1 MAMSVRLIDIAQ
13 KAGVSKI
20 TVAKVLH
27 NTGGQNTR
35 VGEATAE
42 RVRKIA
48 AELNYRPNLT
58 ARQLSG
64 RKSFIIG
71 AIIDSSA
78 TETVIKELATIER
91 LAMEQDYRLM
101 VGYSHGEL
109 HRISNYIDD
118 FLGRGIDGVICLSHT
133 YPEYGHKVAELF
145 KVFKHCVFI
154 ESPLSK
160 VPFPSV
166 TPNFTAA
173 GYLVTRHLVSLGY
186 SRIAIIQD
194 GVRNRNVQQEFCGY
208 QRALDEAGLAIDT
221 NLIWQTEDSLHHGL
235 DTMNICLKALL
246 PAKPEAIITPNDG
259 KAIWLIKALYEQG
272 LRVPDDLAV
281 VSTDRWEIGQGCIP
295 SITSMD
301 LRPEEV
307 ACNAANI
314 LLKELQNSQN
324 EQNEQEESSDN
335 QTIVI
340 QPELFMGQS
349 CGGLLKKTK
358 K

>member
-58 ARQLSG
+58 ARQLTA

-78 TETVIKELATIER
+78 PETVIKELATIER
-91 LAMEQDYRLM
+91 VAMEHDYRLM

-109 HRISNYIDD
+109 HRISNYVDD
-118 FLGRGIDGVICLSHT
+118 FLGRGVDGVICLSHT

-145 KVFKHCVFI
+145 KVFNHCVFV

-160 VPFPSV
+160 VSFPSV

-173 GYLVTRHLVSLGY
+173 GYLITRHLLSLKY

-194 GVRNRNVQQEFCGY
+194 GVRNRSVQQEFCGY
-208 QRALDEAGLAIDT
+208 QHALEEAGLAVEPD
-221 NLIWQTEDSLHHGL
+221 LIWQTEGILNHSVEA
-235 DTMNICLKALL
+235 MNDCLKILL
-246 PAKPEAIITPNDG
+246 PAKPQAIISPNDG
-259 KAIWLIKALYEQG
+259 QAIWLIKALDEQG
-272 LRVPDDLAV
+272 LHVPNDLAV

-295 SITSMD
+295 SITSVD

-314 LLKELQNSQN
+314 LFKKLQDSEDQPD
-324 EQNEQEESSDN
+324 DN
-335 QTIVI
+335 QTVVI
-340 QPELFMGQS
+340 TPELIIGQS
-349 CGGLLKKTK
+349 CGALLKKRKSSTQ
-358 K
+358 